1 MEVDM
6 SNTIEI
12 AGISLTKPVVDDK
25 YKSLIPPVE
34 DYEPQGEEISA
45 LALGYKHNR
54 PVMLMGHTG
63 TGKNAAIRWFANKI
77 GAPLFVVSLAEGTT
91 SDNLIGL
98 PVPVNGDKGLS
109 VEWRDGVLPNALRAG
124 GILVLDEINA
134 ADERT
139 LMRLHDFLANDY
151 DLNIY
156 ENPSGSERV
165 SPTTGFMLV
174 ATANPADSGQ
184 YAGAK
189 ILNEATLDRFIV
201 SEVQYLGLAQPEK
214 EAVVIAR
221 ASGIKHS
228 RAMRIVEV
236 MNTIR
241 KACGIAP
248 EPVKEGQPAYNL
260 AMFVTASTRRAI
272 DIAILSNDVPMMSA
286 VEIAFTNKVNAEDR
300 PVVHK
305 LFLDSFAG
313 EDAPKTEEVANA

>member
-1 MEVDM
+1 M
-6 SNTIEI
+6 SPTKTIEI
-12 AGISLTKPVVDDK
+12 AGITLDKPEVAPEFIN
-25 YKSLIPPVE
+25 YIPSAE
-34 DYEPQGEEISA
+34 HYEPQGEEIVS

-91 SDNLIGL
+91 TDNLIGL
-98 PVPVNGDKGLS
+98 PVPVNGEHGVS
-109 VEWRDGVLPNALRAG
+109 VQWRDGILPKALRAG

-156 ENPSGSERV
+156 ENPDGAERV
-165 SPTTGFMLV
+165 SPTKGFMLV

-201 SEVQYLGLAQPEK
+201 SEVDYIGLAQPEK
-214 EAVVIAR
+214 EAAVISR

-228 RAMRIVEV
+228 RATRIVEV
-236 MNTIR
+236 MNTVR
-241 KACGIAP
+241 KACGLAP
-248 EPVKEGQPAYNL
+248 EPVKEGEAAAFNL

-272 DIAILSNDVPMMSA
+272 DIAILSRDIPIMSA
-286 VEIAFTNKVNAEDR
+286 VEIAFTNKINSEDR

-305 LFLDSFAG
+305 LFLDAFAG
-313 EDAPKTEEVANA
+313 EEVSENA